1 MRNFVEAVELE
12 VARCYRQLRHTQHPL
27 PPADAPLPD
36 EWRNALD
43 ADAERQ
49 RLARL
54 TDKYER
60 YAQVKALLAQ
70 GCPATEIAQRLA
82 MPVRTVYRWQK
93 RDRCPA
99 HQSPRSK
106 HPDQQERYEHIRE
119 LRERGLAPQEIARL
133 LGIGVRTVYRW
144 QGPDIPRRKRRSM
157 FDPYAAYVLARWQ
170 QGEHSVALLWHE
182 IQEQG
187 FHGSLQTMYRFIHTL
202 RYQATPLPPPGITE
216 RFSVQ
221 QALWLLVRPQERLKD
236 DEQSNLQAV
245 CDGCSELAA
254 LHVLAQS
261 FGQIVRKREGHRL
274 QGWIQQIEASN
285 FRDVQR
291 FVAGLQRDH
300 AEVLAGLTLVY
311 SNGMVEGFVNK
322 LKLIKRMGYGRARF
336 PLLRQR
342 VLHAL

>member
-1 MRNFVEAVELE
+1 
-12 VARCYRQLRHTQHPL
+12 
-27 PPADAPLPD
+27 
-36 EWRNALD
+36 
-43 ADAERQ
+43 
-49 RLARL
+49 
-54 TDKYER
+54 
-60 YAQVKALLAQ
+60 
-70 GCPATEIAQRLA
+70 

-106 HPDQQERYEHIRE
+106 HPDKQERNEHIRE
-119 LRERGLAPQEIARL
+119 LRERGLAPKEIARL

-144 QGPDIPRRKRRSM
+144 QGLGIPRRKRRSM

-170 QGEHSVALLWHE
+170 QGERSVALLWHE

-216 RFSVQ
+216 RISIQ
-221 QALWLLVRPQERLKD
+221 QALWLLVRPQERLKV

-245 CDGCSELAA
+245 CDGCSELAD
-254 LHVLAQS
+254 LHALAQS

-285 FRDVQR
+285 FRDVKR

-322 LKLIKRMGYGRARF
+322 LKLIKRMGYGRASF